1 MMNKLT
7 KLSIALLTAS
17 ASAFAQADAINYS
30 LETISTAEEFKESF
44 PIDMNDSGEV
54 LSVNLTI
61 FEHPVDLS
69 LLDFDDRDLDYAIT
83 LSLSGV
89 NNVSYLESV
98 KKGNFNAASLTSV
111 LNYLRSNANDGR
123 YQQVASYRSSY
134 AKDNESE
141 ELVIFDSINPETDE
155 LSYFNNEQARAINNL
170 SWIAGDSSSTFS
182 RIEFNDETW
191 LMPNFIRRG
200 FVKTK
205 NRVIELLPPY
215 DEIVGGVSYAT
226 DVSDSGWVVGY
237 GSVAETTSALS
248 LELAC
253 KAADD
258 LDLDNPK
265 PQDICL
271 WSAFNGNIANQRS
284 YFKTHALMWKVN
296 ANGEVSQPV
305 DLGIAL
311 DDSATV
317 NQASYYSR
325 AFAVNNEG
333 YAVGD
338 SHVVTV
344 DEVVRL
350 QAALFHEGNVHIIT
364 NPQTYRES
372 RAVDINDN
380 NIVVGT
386 MIDLAGLSSVRKSF
400 YYDLNSADT
409 VVQKIDDFAV
419 SANTSARAINNQNVI
434 VGQTET
440 STLSGGLTP
449 KHGFVYYTDTDEMFD
464 LNDLLTCDTD
474 MTIVDAVAINNDGI
488 ILAHAS
494 FDRTARNIMQQEY
507 TDASTGELAREQ
519 VEYSVRLLPDDKGRY
534 SCVLPEEE
542 AKIKRKG
549 ASSSW
554 FYLGLFFITFLFKN
568 TLSNRKKI

>member
-1 MMNKLT
+1 MNKLT
-7 KLSIALLTAS
+7 KLSIALITAS
-17 ASAFAQADAINYS
+17 ASAFVQANAINYS
-30 LETISTAEEFKESF
+30 LETISTAEEFKDSF

-54 LSVNLTI
+54 ISANLSI
-61 FEHPVDLS
+61 FEHPIDLS
-69 LLDFDDRDLDYAIT
+69 LLDLDDRDLT
-83 LSLSGV
+83 LAATLASGGV
-89 NNVSYLESV
+89 NNVSYLERV
-98 KKGNFNAASLTSV
+98 KKGNFDAASLRVV
-111 LNYLRSNANDGR
+111 LEYIRTNANDGR
-123 YQQVASYRSSY
+123 YQQAASYRSSF
-134 AKDNESE
+134 AEDNESE
-141 ELVIFDSINPETDE
+141 ELVIFDSINPETEE

-170 SWIAGDSSSTFS
+170 SWIAGDSSSTFTKA
-182 RIEFNDETW
+182 EFNDETW

-205 NRVIELLPPY
+205 NRVIELVPPY

-226 DVSDSGWVVGY
+226 NVSDSGWVVGY
-237 GSVAETTSALS
+237 GSVAETNSILS

-253 KAADD
+253 KAGDD
-258 LDLDNPK
+258 SDLDNPR
-265 PQDICL
+265 PEDVCL
-271 WSAFNGNIANQRS
+271 WGVFNGNVANQRS

-296 ANGEVSQPV
+296 ANGEVSQPI

-311 DDSATV
+311 DDSAAV
-317 NQASYYSR
+317 NSASYFSR
-325 AFAVNNEG
+325 AFAVNNDG

-344 DEVVRL
+344 DDVVRL
-350 QAALFHEGNVHIIT
+350 QAALFHNGNVHIIT

-380 NIVVGT
+380 NIVIGT

-419 SANTSARAINNQNVI
+419 GANTSARAINNQNVI

-449 KHGFVYYTDTDEMFD
+449 KHGFVYYTDTDEMYD

-474 MTIVDAVAINNDGI
+474 MTIVDAVAINNDGS
-488 ILAHAS
+488 ILTHAS
-494 FDRTARNIMQQEY
+494 FTQTARNIMGQQLVDS
-507 TDASTGELAREQ
+507 TTGEFVREQ
-519 VEYSVRLLPDDKGRY
+519 VEYSVRLVPDAKGTFD
-534 SCVLPEEE
+534 CVLPEDE

-549 ASSSW
+549 AASSW
-554 FYLGLFFITFLFKN
+554 FHLGLFFITFLFKN
-568 TLSNRKKI
+568 TFSNRKTI